1 MDLTKYGVSADN
13 KLLVTAFTHSSYSKE
28 NSGDCYERL
37 EFLGDAVL
45 QLIMSDYFYKKS
57 NLSEGEMTKIRAS
70 YVCEEALFAY
80 AKKCGI
86 MPHIKLGNGFDKV
99 NQTIAADVFEAVIA
113 AIYIN
118 AGFNNAKKFVM
129 DAALDFIKEQKV
141 FMHDYK
147 SHLQELVQTN
157 QKSVTYK
164 LINETG
170 PAHDKNFTVEVI
182 VEDIVYGKGSGKS
195 KKEAEQN
202 AAADAIK
209 KKAGI

>member
-1 MDLTKYGVSADN
+1 MDLTKYGVHADN
-13 KLLVTAFTHSSYSKE
+13 KLLITALTHSSYSKE
-28 NSGDCYERL
+28 NGGECYERL
-37 EFLGDAVL
+37 EYLGDAVL
-45 QLIMSDYFYKKS
+45 QLIMSDYFYKTS
-57 NLSEGEMTKIRAS
+57 DLSEGEMTKIRAA

-80 AKKCGI
+80 AEKSGLF
-86 MPHIKLGNGFDKV
+86 PHINLGNGFDKV
-99 NQTIAADVFEAVIA
+99 NQTIAADVFEAVVA

-118 AGFNNAKKFVM
+118 AGFSNAKKFVM
-129 DAALDFIKEQKV
+129 DAAGDFIKEKKV
-141 FMHDYK
+141 FMHDHK
-147 SHLQELVQTN
+147 SYLQELVQTN

-209 KKAGI
+209 KKAGV